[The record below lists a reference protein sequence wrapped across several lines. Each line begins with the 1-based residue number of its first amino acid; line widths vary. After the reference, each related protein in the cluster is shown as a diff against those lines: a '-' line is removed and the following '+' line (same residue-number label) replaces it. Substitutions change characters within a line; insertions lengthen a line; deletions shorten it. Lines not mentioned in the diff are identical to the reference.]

1 MGDACATRTFSPR
14 WRGACVRGHSVAAD
28 PHGRS
33 VTGQSNDQ
41 RPGAECLRGA
51 SERAALGR
59 RPRPGRSPRGVR
71 CWLFMRRRNRAPRR
85 IHSPRPR
92 PGAPSGAGDRHDVA
106 QEFTGRPGQHVVCL
120 VVLIV
125 VAREVRV
132 LGADVA
138 NGPVLFHVQPPA
150 IGARLA
156 AERSPSL
163 IIRAIEDRRHGCR
176 LVNGFVDETRRDR
189 GDDVERFLIAADIFV
204 PSLQP
209 ILPPRRGT
217 PIHRSMT
224 IPLTSNLFV
233 TVQQRNSQ
241 ELRSCKSVV
250 LRSAGPVVVVS
261 GVEQVVTRPG
271 NAGAD
276 RSHRTSA
283 YLGGLRIRQT

>member
-1 MGDACATRTFSPR
+1 MRLVVSIVPAR
-14 WRGACVRGHSVAAD
+14 VQVH
-28 PHGRS
+28 
-33 VTGQSNDQ
+33 
-41 RPGAECLRGA
+41 LRG
-51 SERAALGR
+51 RGIDTMWR
-59 RPRPGRSPRGVR
+59 RS
-71 CWLFMRRRNRAPRR
+71 L
-85 IHSPRPR
+85 
-92 PGAPSGAGDRHDVA
+92 
-106 QEFTGRPGQHVVCL
+106 TGRPGEHVVCL

-138 NGPVLFHVQPPA
+138 SGPVLFHVQPPA

-189 GDDVERFLIAADIFV
+189 GDDVERFLIA
-204 PSLQP
+204 PTSSSLP
-209 ILPPRRGT
+209 CN
-217 PIHRSMT
+217 RSCHLVVAPDPQVLMT

-241 ELRSCKSVV
+241 ELRSCMSVV

-271 NAGAD
+271 DAGAD

-283 YLGGLRIRQT
+283 YLGGLRVRQT